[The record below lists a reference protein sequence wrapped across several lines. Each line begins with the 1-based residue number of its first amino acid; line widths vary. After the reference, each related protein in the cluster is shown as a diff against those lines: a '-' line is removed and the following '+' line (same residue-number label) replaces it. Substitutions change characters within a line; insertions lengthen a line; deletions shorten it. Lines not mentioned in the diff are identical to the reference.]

1 MTVYLPHFTTTIA
14 VAIQIKLF
22 NVQIMLK
29 GWLVYHLL
37 GLIEISVC
45 DFFFL
50 SALSNRFLWCVGSA
64 LLCQA
69 LLHFIFTYLECQI
82 SEVSLCF
89 HLCR

>member
-45 DFFFL
+45 DFFFFVSSFKQVPVVRGLCAAVPGIVAFHFYL
-50 SALSNRFLWCVGSA
+50 SG
-64 LLCQA
+64 
-69 LLHFIFTYLECQI
+69 
-82 SEVSLCF
+82 VSDL
-89 HLCR
+89 